1 MIGKVGLHGNQD
13 KPHAVI
19 FKRAADKGRLS
30 RLTPAKIAI
39 ALDSV
44 PGMLY
49 DFRKPAP
56 PGSRPLP
63 TRRTPH
69 PWGHPA
75 RDSERFAEIGCSSRD
90 LRLTQEPLNPLP
102 ENLKAMGGVA
112 AWFHVRRD
120 GFGGRDFPKTGWVTS
135 FLEDSI
141 QGFPRP
147 ARNGIRVSQSP
158 LLVQSRRYPGVSCT
172 NGGKVSQV
180 PGLQLLDCYPG
191 QHSLL
196 DAGGAAVVQYRL
208 LELQSILSIF
218 IDQNNDPPVR
228 GHGVIPKAQGVSAKS
243 G

>member
-75 RDSERFAEIGCSSRD
+75 RDSERFAEIGCSSASHVPPA
-90 LRLTQEPLNPLP
+90 TESGFLNPLF
-102 ENLKAMGGVA
+102 LFRVA
-112 AWFHVRRD
+112 
-120 GFGGRDFPKTGWVTS
+120 GTLG
-135 FLEDSI
+135 
-141 QGFPRP
+141 
-147 ARNGIRVSQSP
+147 
-158 LLVQSRRYPGVSCT
+158 
-172 NGGKVSQV
+172 
-180 PGLQLLDCYPG
+180 
-191 QHSLL
+191 
-196 DAGGAAVVQYRL
+196 
-208 LELQSILSIF
+208 
-218 IDQNNDPPVR
+218 
-228 GHGVIPKAQGVSAKS
+228 
-243 G
+243 